1 MRRLLPPWLRSL
13 AGRFSRQIALAL
25 LLGLAA
31 YGCAALLMFA
41 AGFLISKTAD
51 PATTLFMVMTPVACV
66 QLFGLGRPLARYF
79 ERLVSHDWV
88 MKVTSLLQLR
98 LFRAARRLQ
107 AAGRGG
113 SPLGTYLAVL
123 TDDIGHLQDL
133 FLRVV
138 FPAAMALLLYA
149 GACLLCGWFSV
160 ALLLLMLLCGAACV
174 FLLPYLA
181 LAITRDPIA
190 KEHRERAGEYAQ
202 LTDDVLGIADYQLAG
217 RAAEV
222 CSRHRAAA
230 ERLDGLGARIR
241 RRVRLVQ
248 LASVLA
254 MGGICAAMLAWC
266 GSAWGGG
273 PEADFI
279 AAFVLGFFPLAEVLM
294 LLPASVSEAA
304 GHRQAIASLDAFFG
318 ESASAGPARSQ
329 AVEQATDGQPPRAAA
344 SPGIAVEVRD
354 LRFAY
359 PGAKDAALQGI
370 SLSIESGAKVAVLG
384 RSGSG
389 KSTLL
394 STIGGAIAP
403 DSGSVALGPAEPAAD
418 GSGNSPQPAP
428 AMLDQKPYLFDRTLR
443 QNLALGCAH
452 AADDAMM
459 GALEAVGLGAKTASL
474 AQGLDTPIGETGT
487 GFSGGE
493 AHRVALARVL
503 LARCPLVLLDEPF
516 NALDPE
522 TEDALI
528 DTLLRCFADDT
539 LIVATHHLARIDL
552 FDRVILIE
560 DGRVALD
567 GTPAQLRRDSAHFR
581 RLLAFDGAEDA
592 VAADAGYSSSSKVS
606 V

>member
-1 MRRLLPPWLRSL
+1 MTRLLPPWLRSL
-13 AGRFSRQIALAL
+13 TGRFSRQIALAL
-25 LLGLAA
+25 LLGLTA

-41 AGFLISKTAD
+41 SGFLISKTAD

-66 QLFGLGRPLARYF
+66 QLFGLGRPIARYF

-123 TDDIGHLQDL
+123 TDDIGHLQNL

-138 FPAAMALLLYA
+138 FPAAIALLLYA
-149 GACLLCGWFSV
+149 GACLLCRWFSP
-160 ALLLLMLLCGAACV
+160 ALLLLMLLCGGACV

-181 LAITRDPIA
+181 LAITRGPIA
-190 KEHRERAGEYAQ
+190 EEHRERADEYAQ

-222 CSRHRAAA
+222 CDRHRAAA
-230 ERLDGLGARIR
+230 GRLDALGARIR

-254 MGGICAAMLAWC
+254 MGAICAAMLAWC

-279 AAFVLGFFPLAEVLM
+279 AAFALGFFPLAEVLM

-304 GHRQAIASLDAFFG
+304 AHRQAIAGLDAFFG
-318 ESASAGPARSQ
+318 DSTAGSDRP
-329 AVEQATDGQPPRAAA
+329 QATGQADAGESRLAPA
-344 SPGIAVEVRD
+344 GIAVEARD

-359 PGAKDAALQGI
+359 PGAKAPALQGV
-370 SLSIESGAKVAVLG
+370 SLSIEAGAKVAVLG

-394 STIGGAIAP
+394 SALGGAIAP
-403 DSGSVALGPAEPAAD
+403 DRGTVALAAAD
-418 GSGNSPQPAP
+418 PADGAGGNDPQQTPG
-428 AMLDQKPYLFDRTLR
+428 MLDQKPYLFDRTLR
-443 QNLALGCAH
+443 QNLALGDAH
-452 AADDAMM
+452 ASDEAMM
-459 GALEAVGLGAKTASL
+459 EALEAVGLGAKAASL
-474 AQGLDTPIGETGT
+474 PQGLDTPIGETGT

-528 DTLLRCFADDT
+528 DTLFRCFRDGT

-552 FDRVILIE
+552 FDRAILME
-560 DGRVALD
+560 GGRVVLD
-567 GTPAQLRRDSAHFR
+567 GTPAQLRRTSAHFHQ
-581 RLLAFDGAEDA
+581 LLAFDGAENTVTGD
-592 VAADAGYSSSSKVS
+592 VHF
-606 V
+606 